1 MKNALKKTFQNEVI
15 LYLLFGVATTL
26 VYMVAR
32 ILLFAFLNQVVLVA
46 FLANVIAILFA
57 FITND
62 RIVFRQESRGW
73 EKRLIKF
80 VSARLVTMGLD
91 MLLAFLLVQ
100 AFPGIIGQ
108 FVNNDLSLVNA
119 IATLFSQ
126 VLVIVLNYVLSK
138 LFVFNSKK

>member
-1 MKNALKKTFQNEVI
+1 MKNIMKKTFQNEVI
-15 LYLLFGVATTL
+15 LYLIFGVVATL

-73 EKRLIKF
+73 EKTLIKF

>member
-1 MKNALKKTFQNEVI
+1 
-15 LYLLFGVATTL
+15 
-26 VYMVAR
+26 MVAR

-108 FVNNDLSLVNA
+108 FVNNDRSLVNA

-126 VLVIVLNYVLSK
+126 VLVILLNYVLSK

>member
-1 MKNALKKTFQNEVI
+1 MKNIMKKTFQNEVI
-15 LYLLFGVATTL
+15 LYLIFGVAATL

-80 VSARLVTMGLD
+80 VSARLVTM
-91 MLLAFLLVQ
+91 
-100 AFPGIIGQ
+100 
-108 FVNNDLSLVNA
+108 
-119 IATLFSQ
+119 
-126 VLVIVLNYVLSK
+126 
-138 LFVFNSKK
+138 

>member
-62 RIVFRQESRGW
+62 RIVFRQE
-73 EKRLIKF
+73 RLLKF

>member
-1 MKNALKKTFQNEVI
+1 MYLIVRNKAPTGTSFFTKNEEKIYDCQTSYKKRAPSNYHFRKTRMEQ
-15 LYLLFGVATTL
+15 
-26 VYMVAR
+26 
-32 ILLFAFLNQVVLVA
+32 LNL
-46 FLANVIAILFA
+46 
-57 FITND
+57 ITND

-73 EKRLIKF
+73 EKRLLKF
-80 VSARLVTMGLD
+80 VSARLVTMVLD

-100 AFPGIIGQ
+100 SFPGIIGQ

>member
-1 MKNALKKTFQNEVI
+1 
-15 LYLLFGVATTL
+15 
-26 VYMVAR
+26 
-32 ILLFAFLNQVVLVA
+32 
-46 FLANVIAILFA
+46 
-57 FITND
+57 
-62 RIVFRQESRGW
+62 
-73 EKRLIKF
+73 
-80 VSARLVTMGLD
+80 

-108 FVNNDLSLVNA
+108 FVNNDRSLVNA

>member
-1 MKNALKKTFQNEVI
+1 MKNIMKKIFQNEVI
-15 LYLLFGVATTL
+15 LYLIFGVAATL

-62 RIVFRQESRGW
+62 QIVFRQESRGW
-73 EKRLIKF
+73 KKRFLKF
-80 VSARLVTMGLD
+80 VSARLVTMVLD

>member
-1 MKNALKKTFQNEVI
+1 MKNIMKKTLRNEVI
-15 LYLLFGVATTL
+15 LYLIFGVATTL

-32 ILLFAFLNQVVLVA
+32 ILLFAFLNQVVVVA

-62 RIVFRQESRGW
+62 QIVFRQESMGW
-73 EKRLIKF
+73 EKRLLKF